1 MSPRT
6 GRPKSENPMNDRIY
20 VRVTK
25 QEKKEI
31 TDFSSENGY
40 SILEL
45 IRIGIEKI
53 RSQKNKVLQKLAEY
67 EDLEE
72 QGRLIK
78 LPCKD
83 VYFIVDINS
92 PKYAMVMK
100 RHITELAIY
109 EIEDIDKE
117 NCKYFSTEEK
127 AEAKLKELR

>member
-31 TDFSSENGY
+31 MDFSSERGY

-53 RSQKNKVLQKLAEY
+53 RSQKK
-67 EDLEE
+67 
-72 QGRLIK
+72 
-78 LPCKD
+78 
-83 VYFIVDINS
+83 
-92 PKYAMVMK
+92 
-100 RHITELAIY
+100 
-109 EIEDIDKE
+109 
-117 NCKYFSTEEK
+117 
-127 AEAKLKELR
+127 

>member
-31 TDFSSENGY
+31 MVFSSESGY

-53 RSQKNKVLQKLAEY
+53 RSQKK
-67 EDLEE
+67 
-72 QGRLIK
+72 
-78 LPCKD
+78 
-83 VYFIVDINS
+83 
-92 PKYAMVMK
+92 
-100 RHITELAIY
+100 
-109 EIEDIDKE
+109 
-117 NCKYFSTEEK
+117 
-127 AEAKLKELR
+127 

>member
-31 TDFSSENGY
+31 MDFSSENGY

-53 RSQKNKVLQKLAEY
+53 RSQK
-67 EDLEE
+67 
-72 QGRLIK
+72 
-78 LPCKD
+78 
-83 VYFIVDINS
+83 
-92 PKYAMVMK
+92 
-100 RHITELAIY
+100 
-109 EIEDIDKE
+109 
-117 NCKYFSTEEK
+117 
-127 AEAKLKELR
+127 